1 MTSLNI
7 EPATTQLGELVRAVP
22 DARLGSPTPSDCTV
36 GELLDHVQM
45 LARAFTGAAEKADDQ
60 TTSGPPPPPDA
71 ERLGDDWRGRIPA
84 LLNGL
89 SAAWNEPSAWEGM
102 TRVGGMEM
110 PGEAAGIVALDEVVL
125 HGWDLAVGSGQA
137 YDVSPDL
144 LEALVPFLEHMA
156 EPGMEAARVGL
167 FGPVVRIPENAP
179 LLQRVVGLSGR
190 DPGWRAG

>member
-1 MTSLNI
+1 
-7 EPATTQLGELVRAVP
+7 
-22 DARLGSPTPSDCTV
+22 
-36 GELLDHVQM
+36 
-45 LARAFTGAAEKADDQ
+45 
-60 TTSGPPPPPDA
+60 
-71 ERLGDDWRGRIPA
+71 
-84 LLNGL
+84 
-89 SAAWNEPSAWEGM
+89 
-102 TRVGGMEM
+102 
-110 PGEAAGIVALDEVVL
+110 VALDEVVL